1 MSFSDY
7 IKMKALKQTKNLHRV
22 GANITFLSSA
32 DLAQHKRI
40 CTILDTEER
49 DEYGDII
56 AKNMFSIP
64 ILNDMTK
71 CLPNTYKGTSTTPVV
86 YSSPRITTQN
96 VKLSKN
102 KPIF

>member
-22 GANITFLSSA
+22 GANITYLTSA
-32 DLAQHKRI
+32 DMIQHKRI

-49 DEYGDII
+49 DEYGDVIE
-56 AKNMFSIP
+56 KNMFKIP
-64 ILNDMTK
+64 ILVDMND
-71 CLPNTYKGTSTTPVV
+71 CLANTYKGASTTPVV
-86 YSSPRITTQN
+86 NSTPRITTQN

>member
-7 IKMKALKQTKNLHRV
+7 IKMKALKQTKNLHRE
-22 GANITFLSSA
+22 GANITYLTSA
-32 DLAQHKRI
+32 DMIQHKRI

-49 DEYGDII
+49 DEYGDVIE
-56 AKNMFSIP
+56 KNMFSIP
-64 ILNDMTK
+64 ILVDMND
-71 CLPNTYKGTSTTPVV
+71 CLPNTYKGTSTTPVIN
-86 YSSPRITTQN
+86 STPRITTQN